1 LSLLKGKVTMAEL
14 DIESIKERIDN
25 LKAEKARAE
34 GQKQTI
40 EETWKRDFGV
50 STLEE
55 AEDLMAKMQ
64 KELADYKTA
73 QEEYLSAADKL
84 LSEAGV

>member
-1 LSLLKGKVTMAEL
+1 MAEP
-14 DIESIKERIDN
+14 DIASIKERIDN

-55 AEDLMAKMQ
+55 AEDLMDKMQ
-64 KELADYKTA
+64 QELEDYKSA
-73 QEEYLSAADKL
+73 QEKYLSAADKL
-84 LSEAGV
+84 LTEAGV

>member
-1 LSLLKGKVTMAEL
+1 
-14 DIESIKERIDN
+14 
-25 LKAEKARAE
+25 
-34 GQKQTI
+34 
-40 EETWKRDFGV
+40 V

-55 AEDLMAKMQ
+55 AQDLMAKMQ
-64 KELADYKTA
+64 KELEDYKTA

>member
-1 LSLLKGKVTMAEL
+1 MATEL
-14 DIESIKERIDN
+14 NLESIKARIDK
-25 LKAEKARAE
+25 LKNEKARAE

-64 KELADYKTA
+64 KELEDYKTA

>member
-1 LSLLKGKVTMAEL
+1 MAEL

-64 KELADYKTA
+64 KELEDYKTA